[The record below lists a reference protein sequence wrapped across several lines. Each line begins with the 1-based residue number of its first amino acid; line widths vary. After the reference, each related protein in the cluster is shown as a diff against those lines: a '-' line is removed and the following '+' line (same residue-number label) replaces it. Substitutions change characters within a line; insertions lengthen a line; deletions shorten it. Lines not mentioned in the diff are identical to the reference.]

1 MYAWEMAEA
10 LGVARQRLYQIVGKV
25 QQEPHAAAA
34 GHVARRAHREPATM
48 HCCAP
53 AQGSADPELAGAV
66 TALERG
72 RAVTKRTARQAVGQ

>member
-10 LGVARQRLYQIVGKV
+10 LDVARQRLYQIVGKV
-25 QQEPHAAAA
+25 QQERTPPPRDMWLVALTESQHDALLRAA
-34 GHVARRAHREPATM
+34 T
-48 HCCAP
+48 
-53 AQGSADPELAGAV
+53 GSADPELAGAV